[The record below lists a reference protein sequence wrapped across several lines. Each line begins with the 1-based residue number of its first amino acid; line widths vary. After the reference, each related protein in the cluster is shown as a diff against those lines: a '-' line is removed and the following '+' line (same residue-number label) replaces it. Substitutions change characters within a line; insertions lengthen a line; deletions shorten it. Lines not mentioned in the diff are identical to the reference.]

1 MTSIALM
8 LKPLMIVHGVSGQ
21 ESKDGNNDVVVVLGL
36 QKPRV
41 DWMKFVVCCCMAGI
55 EVSKQVTLDRAS
67 ASMGYRWRLMFQKA
81 AQLQRALAQFQRT
94 MPPISEAVPLVSPPI
109 QYPVLDPYMKVYEVE
124 QVDDHYLVTGQ
135 PRSDSAVPWKGLVG
149 ELLMVPGVVDVAK
162 VYLVRA
168 SSVVLYYTWRVI
180 WKVPEQQKLPTKME
194 IGVGVAQVGAVERLQ
209 SYPTGEEGD
218 YPAAPEMRK
227 LASSENRETQKTYAD
242 MDMSVEEV
250 VQGATKEAKDASTP
264 DVVSESMATA
274 AGRVRP
280 EPVNLAGERV
290 GQQSDAEMQ
299 KAVDAYRAQCG
310 MTQGPDGKWRVPLDQ
325 NGRVSKVVLFN
336 PAVLRVSGVRVDE
349 VTRSLLEGG
358 GRK

>member
-1 MTSIALM
+1 
-8 LKPLMIVHGVSGQ
+8 
-21 ESKDGNNDVVVVLGL
+21 
-36 QKPRV
+36 
-41 DWMKFVVCCCMAGI
+41 
-55 EVSKQVTLDRAS
+55 
-67 ASMGYRWRLMFQKA
+67 
-81 AQLQRALAQFQRT
+81 
-94 MPPISEAVPLVSPPI
+94 
-109 QYPVLDPYMKVYEVE
+109 
-124 QVDDHYLVTGQ
+124 
-135 PRSDSAVPWKGLVG
+135 
-149 ELLMVPGVVDVAK
+149 
-162 VYLVRA
+162 
-168 SSVVLYYTWRVI
+168 
-180 WKVPEQQKLPTKME
+180 
-194 IGVGVAQVGAVERLQ
+194 
-209 SYPTGEEGD
+209 
-218 YPAAPEMRK
+218 
-227 LASSENRETQKTYAD
+227 
-242 MDMSVEEV
+242 

-274 AGRVRP
+274 AGRARP